1 MHVQT
6 HILSGWLAGNPVPVF
21 GPRERFFCML
31 AASLSDLD
39 GLSLLG
45 GWECYY
51 DYHHVLAHNLPFAV
65 VLAGGLAFFSQPRV
79 TAFIVYFLLA
89 HLHLLLDLFGSGEG
103 WCFEYLWPFS
113 RLRVGTGYAWEFYS
127 WQNLTAGALLI
138 VLTVLVVYWKKRT
151 FLEYPMPKL
160 DRELVAWFEAHRP
173 GRKKMQP

>member
-6 HILSGWLAGNPVPVF
+6 HILSGWLAGNLVPAF

-89 HLHLLLDLFGSGEG
+89 HLHLLLDLS
-103 WCFEYLWPFS
+103 
-113 RLRVGTGYAWEFYS
+113 V
-127 WQNLTAGALLI
+127 
-138 VLTVLVVYWKKRT
+138 
-151 FLEYPMPKL
+151 
-160 DRELVAWFEAHRP
+160 P
-173 GRKKMQP
+173 GRGGVLNTCGRSADCGSAPDMRGSFTPGRI

>member
-6 HILSGWLAGNPVPVF
+6 HILSGWLAGNLVPAF

-89 HLHLLLDLFGSGEG
+89 HLHLLLDLFGSGEIG
-103 WCFEYLWPFS
+103 
-113 RLRVGTGYAWEFYS
+113 R
-127 WQNLTAGALLI
+127 
-138 VLTVLVVYWKKRT
+138 
-151 FLEYPMPKL
+151 
-160 DRELVAWFEAHRP
+160 AHV
-173 GRKKMQP
+173 